1 MTESLEGEI
10 RILRSLFWSDRDP
23 DGRGFAQLAD
33 AYRRAGDPKQAFE
46 LLGDGLDRH
55 PDFSPGHVVA
65 TRLYLEQGLFSEAE
79 ISARRALDL
88 DPENVDALGSLAA
101 ALDEVGEDA
110 DAARVRLQLAALEPE
125 PLETEPVADDLP
137 VFDETSGDPP
147 AGDVELGEKA
157 AAGDGDGAAV
167 ATVAAGEPEAV
178 EEDAVDLGA
187 LPPDEPEAADEEVA
201 DFGALAPDEPEA
213 PAEEVADFGA
223 LAPDEPEAVDEE
235 VADFAALAPD
245 EPEAAEEEV
254 ADFAALAP
262 DEPEAAEEEIAD
274 FGALAPDEPEA
285 ADVATQEPEAEEITE
300 DPELDY
306 FHALEAA
313 EPEAAEAEDPDVVDA
328 APDESPQQIHTRTM
342 AELYV
347 TQGLVDR
354 AIEVYEHVL
363 RKDPDDTETRLR
375 LSVLK
380 AGDEPVADEVDDDEV
395 ETLARDLAQSG
406 DEEHEVDTPFAWPD
420 DDLEEQSDE
429 TDEPSIGNFFG
440 DLLGYVQEPDPDES

>member
-1 MTESLEGEI
+1 VFGVLVTESLEGEI

-33 AYRRAGDPKQAFE
+33 AYRRDGDPEQAFE

-79 ISARRALDL
+79 ICARRALDL

-101 ALDEVGEDA
+101 ALDQVGEDA
-110 DAARVRLQLAALEPE
+110 DAARVRLQLAALEFE
-125 PLETEPVADDLP
+125 PLEPEPVANDLP

-147 AGDVELGEKA
+147 AADLESGEAEA
-157 AAGDGDGAAV
+157 ADEEIADFGALAPD
-167 ATVAAGEPEAV
+167 EPEAV
-178 EEDAVDLGA
+178 EEEVADFGALAADEEVAADEEIADLGA
-187 LPPDEPEAADEEVA
+187 LAPDEPEAADEEVA

-213 PAEEVADFGA
+213 
-223 LAPDEPEAVDEE
+223 
-235 VADFAALAPD
+235 
-245 EPEAAEEEV
+245 AEEEV
-254 ADFAALAP
+254 AAD
-262 DEPEAAEEEIAD
+262 EEIVD

-285 ADVATQEPEAEEITE
+285 ADEEIVDFSALAPDEAEAADVATQGPEAEEIAE
-300 DPELDY
+300 DPEFDY
-306 FHALEAA
+306 FHAREAA
-313 EPEAAEAEDPDVVDA
+313 EPEVAEAEDSDIVDA
-328 APDESPQQIHTRTM
+328 APDESPLQIHTRTM

-354 AIEVYEHVL
+354 AIEVYEHLL

-380 AGDEPVADEVDDDEV
+380 AGDEPVADEVDDDDI

-406 DEEHEVDTPFAWPD
+406 DEEHEVDTPFAWAD

-429 TDEPSIGNFFG
+429 IDEPSIGNFFG
-440 DLLGYVQEPDPDES
+440 DLLGYVREPDPGES

>member
-1 MTESLEGEI
+1 LVTESLEGEI

-125 PLETEPVADDLP
+125 PVADDLP
-137 VFDETSGDPP
+137 VFDETSG
-147 AGDVELGEKA
+147 
-157 AAGDGDGAAV
+157 
-167 ATVAAGEPEAV
+167 EPEAV
-178 EEDAVDLGA
+178 EEDAV
-187 LPPDEPEAADEEVA
+187 

-213 PAEEVADFGA
+213 VDFGA

-235 VADFAALAPD
+235 VVDFAALAPD
-245 EPEAAEEEV
+245 EPEAAK
-254 ADFAALAP
+254 
-262 DEPEAAEEEIAD
+262 EEIAD
-274 FGALAPDEPEA
+274 LGALAPDEPGA

-313 EPEAAEAEDPDVVDA
+313 EPEAAEAEDPDIVDA
-328 APDESPQQIHTRTM
+328 ASDESPQQIHTRTM

-347 TQGLVDR
+347 AQGLVDR
-354 AIEVYEHVL
+354 AIEVYEHLL

-375 LSVLK
+375 LRVLK
-380 AGDEPVADEVDDDEV
+380 AGEEPVADEVDDDEV

>member
-1 MTESLEGEI
+1 LVTESLEGEI

-125 PLETEPVADDLP
+125 PVADDLP

-157 AAGDGDGAAV
+157 AAGDGDGADV

-178 EEDAVDLGA
+178 EEDAVD
-187 LPPDEPEAADEEVA
+187 
-201 DFGALAPDEPEA
+201 
-213 PAEEVADFGA
+213 FGA

-235 VADFAALAPD
+235 VVDFAALAPD
-245 EPEAAEEEV
+245 EPEAAK
-254 ADFAALAP
+254 
-262 DEPEAAEEEIAD
+262 EEIAD
-274 FGALAPDEPEA
+274 LGALAPDEPGA

-313 EPEAAEAEDPDVVDA
+313 EPEAAEAEDPDIVDA
-328 APDESPQQIHTRTM
+328 ASDESPQQIHTRTM

-347 TQGLVDR
+347 AQGLVDR
-354 AIEVYEHVL
+354 AIEVYEHLL

-375 LSVLK
+375 LRVLK
-380 AGDEPVADEVDDDEV
+380 AGEEPVADEVDDDEV